1 MFAEHVVSLHLL
13 RKIGPV
19 LRLTQGARTIGASV
33 LHRSKLADFMTEP
46 SAISTSNSSSSRTS
60 TQAWLSVIALALGAF
75 VFNTSEFVPVGL
87 LSGIGAS
94 FEMPVEQVGLML
106 TIYAWVVA
114 LASLPFMLMTRRVER
129 RKLLMWVFAVFVV
142 SHGLSGV
149 AWSFSSLVIS
159 RIGIALS
166 HAIFWSI
173 TASLAVRVAPPGKK
187 AMALSLLATGTSVA
201 MVLGIPL
208 GRIVGEWLGWR
219 MTFLAIGGV
228 AAVVMLVLGKLLPL
242 LPSENAGSLASVPM
256 LFKRPALVGI
266 YVLLVVVITGQFT
279 AYSYIE
285 PFVQVVAGFEGNV
298 TTAVLLLYGGMGIVG
313 SVLFSWMGMK
323 FPRGFLVAAIA
334 VLALSLLLLV
344 VSSAH
349 VWSLYLQSAI
359 WGVAMICFAL
369 SMQSKVLRLAPDATD
384 VAMSMFSG
392 IFNIG
397 IGGGALL
404 GSIVSQTAGMGQI
417 GYVGGVLIALGA
429 AGCAF
434 MMIKLADQF
443 VLSPVKH

>member
-1 MFAEHVVSLHLL
+1 
-13 RKIGPV
+13 
-19 LRLTQGARTIGASV
+19 
-33 LHRSKLADFMTEP
+33 MTEP
-46 SAISTSNSSSSRTS
+46 STATATDSSSPTRSS

-87 LSGIGAS
+87 LSSIGAS
-94 FEMPVEQVGLML
+94 FDMKVEQVGLML
-106 TIYAWVVA
+106 TIYAWIVA
-114 LASLPFMLMTRRVER
+114 LASLPFMLLTRQVER
-129 RKLLMWVFAVFVV
+129 RKLLMGVFAVFVL
-142 SHGLSGV
+142 SHVLSGV
-149 AWSFSSLVIS
+149 AWSYASLLVS

-187 AMALSLLATGTSVA
+187 ALALSLLATGTSIA

-208 GRIVGEWLGWR
+208 GRIVGEWLDWR

-242 LPSENAGSLASVPM
+242 LPSENAGSLSSVPV

-266 YVLLVVVITGQFT
+266 YALLVVVITGQFT

-285 PFVQVVAGFEGNV
+285 PFVQDIAGHAGNV

-313 SVLFSWMGMK
+313 SVLFGWFGMR
-323 FPRGFLVAAIA
+323 FPRGFLLSAIA

-344 VSSAH
+344 MSSTH
-349 VWSLYLQSAI
+349 VWSLYLQSSI
-359 WGVAMICFAL
+359 WGIAMICFAL
-369 SMQSKVLRLAPDATD
+369 SMQSKVLNLAPDATD

-404 GSIVSQTAGMGQI
+404 GSIVSQQWGMGQI
-417 GYVGGVLIALGA
+417 GHVGGCLIAMGGA
-429 AGCAF
+429 LWLF
-434 MMIKLADQF
+434 MMVKLAGSF
-443 VLSPVKH
+443 RLKPSL

>member
-1 MFAEHVVSLHLL
+1 MLSAYCLGARAQFW
-13 RKIGPV
+13 V
-19 LRLTQGARTIGASV
+19 LRRRAPARFFG
-33 LHRSKLADFMTEP
+33 MTEP
-46 SAISTSNSSSSRTS
+46 STDPIALASTSTRTP

-87 LSGIGAS
+87 LSSIGAS
-94 FEMPVEQVGLML
+94 FDLRVEQVGLML

-114 LASLPFMLMTRRVER
+114 LASLPFMLLTRKVER
-129 RKLLMWVFAVFVV
+129 RKLLMGVFAVFVV
-142 SHGLSGV
+142 SHLLSGV
-149 AWSFSSLVIS
+149 AWSYASLVIS

-166 HAIFWSI
+166 HAIFWAI
-173 TASLAVRVAPPGKK
+173 TASLAVRVAPPGRK
-187 AMALSLLATGTSVA
+187 ALALSLLATGTSMA

-228 AAVVMLVLGKLLPL
+228 AAVVMVTLGKLLPL
-242 LPSENAGSLASVPM
+242 LPSENAGSLQSVPM

-266 YVLLVVVITGQFT
+266 YVLLVLVITGQFT

-285 PFVQVVAGFEGNV
+285 PFVQNIAGHAADV

-313 SVLFSWMGMK
+313 SVLFSWLGLR
-323 FPRGFLVAAIA
+323 FPRGFLLAAIA
-334 VLALSLLLLV
+334 VLALSLLLLAT
-344 VSSAH
+344 SSAH
-349 VWSLYLQSAI
+349 EWSLYLQSSI
-359 WGVAMICFAL
+359 WGIAMICFAL
-369 SMQSKVLRLAPDATD
+369 TMQSKVLNLAPDATD

-404 GSIVSQTAGMGQI
+404 GSIVSQQWGMGYI
-417 GYVGGVLIALGA
+417 GLVGGLLIGVGGALWL
-429 AGCAF
+429 F
-434 MMIKLADQF
+434 MMLKLADSF
-443 VLSPVKH
+443 RRKP